1 MAKTCKRRSDKK
13 CSSKSKSIKKRGG
26 FLGDLATT
34 LLGIGRIRGQRY
46 EHWLE
51 ERLVLRFKDVDF
63 VNAVRRKFKFDSTN
77 MIGKGQFTVNMMI
90 NDVCGRPEEDRDMII
105 QGANPPIVCSKKT
118 N

>member
-1 MAKTCKRRSDKK
+1 MAKTCKRRSDKR

-26 FLGDLATT
+26 FLGDLANAFVG
-34 LLGIGRIRGQRY
+34 LQRIRGQRY

-63 VNAVRRKFKFDSTN
+63 VNAVRRKFNFNNTN
-77 MIGKGQFTVNMMI
+77 MIGKGQFTINMMI
-90 NDVCGRPEEDRDMII
+90 NDVCGRTVEDKNMII

>member
-1 MAKTCKRRSDKK
+1 MAKTCKRRSDKR

-26 FLGDLATT
+26 FLDL
-34 LLGIGRIRGQRY
+34 LLGLQRIRGQRY

-63 VNAVRRKFKFDSTN
+63 VNAVRRKFKFNSTN
-77 MIGKGQFTVNMMI
+77 MIGKGQFTIDMMI
-90 NDVCGRPEEDRDMII
+90 NDVCGRPVEDRDMII
-105 QGANPPIVCSKKT
+105 QGANPPIVCPTKT

>member
-1 MAKTCKRRSDKK
+1 MAKTCKRRSDKR

-26 FLGDLATT
+26 LLGDLFV
-34 LLGIGRIRGQRY
+34 GFQRIRGQRY

-63 VNAVRRKFKFDSTN
+63 VNAVRRKFKFNNTN
-77 MIGKGQFTVNMMI
+77 MIGKGQFTINMMI
-90 NDVCGRPEEDRDMII
+90 NDVCGRPVEDRDMII